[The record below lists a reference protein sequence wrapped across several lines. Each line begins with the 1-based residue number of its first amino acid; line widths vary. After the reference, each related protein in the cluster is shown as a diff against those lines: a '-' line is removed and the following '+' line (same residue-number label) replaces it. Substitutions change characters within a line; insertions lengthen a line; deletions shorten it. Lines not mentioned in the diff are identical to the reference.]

1 MRGPW
6 KKSYSLN
13 TVLFLS
19 FTLCIV
25 MLLGFMLLALLP
37 RTSQILTENAIG
49 RTQETVLQ
57 SAGSV
62 DIFVGGLLST
72 LNFTAASISDAL
84 GAATDDGWTRDLDYL
99 KKSNS
104 NITTVAVLQ
113 ADGTPLYVT
122 GGTLNE
128 TPEGIADE
136 EWFQKAL
143 SWQGAMTYFSQ
154 PHVQYLFGTQ
164 RNFVISLARAI
175 YYNGADGAQ
184 MTGVLL
190 MDVRYTAFSKLIA
203 DTRLAESGYLYI
215 LDENDEII
223 FHPHIRM
230 LDNDLAAEDASAAIE
245 KIIGVTG
252 DQFGGRA
259 RTLIIESLTG
269 TRWRLV
275 GVAYLGEITSL
286 LSDIRRI
293 ITVVIL
299 CAALISLIP
308 ASIIAY
314 LVTRPILH
322 LEGKMQKVEA
332 GDLSVTVDA
341 RGFTE
346 IRAVSV
352 AFNHMLARIRALM
365 DQVVEEQEKKRLY
378 ELNAL
383 QAQINP
389 HFLYNTLDSIIWM
402 EERGRSREAIT
413 MVSALARLF
422 RISISKGRNV
432 ISVRE
437 ELEHVRNYLIIQKM
451 RFKEK
456 FTYEI
461 EMDEAVKDARTIKLI
476 IQPLVENAISHGFDE
491 TSDDALRIRVRAYET
506 KDALMFSVEDDGVG
520 MPAEQV
526 QKLFTMPPGKS
537 GIGLR
542 NVHERIQLTCGTNY
556 GLTIHSVE
564 EEGTTVFVR
573 LPRDME
579 GTLQ

>member
-1 MRGPW
+1 MRWFTKG
-6 KKSYSLN
+6 SYSLS

-37 RTSQILTENAIG
+37 RTSQILTENAID
-49 RTQETVLQ
+49 RTEETVLQ

-62 DIFVGGLLST
+62 DIFVNGLLST

-84 GAATDDGWTRDLDYL
+84 GAGDDQWKRDLDYL

-104 NITTVAVLQ
+104 DITAVAVLRS
-113 ADGTPLYVT
+113 DGSSIYVT

-128 TPEGIADE
+128 APATIARE
-136 EWFQKAL
+136 EWFEKAL
-143 SWQGAMTYFSQ
+143 SWQGASTYFST
-154 PHVQYLFGTQ
+154 PHVQHLFGAQ

-175 YYNGADGAQ
+175 YYYGVDGAQ
-184 MTGVLL
+184 RTGVLL
-190 MDVRYTAFSKLIA
+190 MDVRYGAFAELIEG
-203 DTRLAESGYLYI
+203 TRLAASGYLYI

-223 FHPHIRM
+223 FHPRIKM
-230 LDNDLAAEDASAAIE
+230 LDNGLAEEDVAAAVD
-245 KIIGVTG
+245 KVIGVTS
-252 DQFGGRA
+252 DRFGGRA
-259 RTLIIESLTG
+259 RTLIIESLSG
-269 TRWRLV
+269 TRWRMV
-275 GVAYLGEITSL
+275 GVAYLDEITYL
-286 LSDIRRI
+286 LSDIREI

-308 ASIIAY
+308 ASVIAY
-314 LVTRPILH
+314 SVTRPILN
-322 LEGKMQKVEA
+322 LEHNMQKVEA
-332 GDLSVTVDA
+332 GDLSVTIGA

-402 EERGRSREAIT
+402 EERGKSREAIT

-422 RISISKGRNV
+422 RISISKGKNV

-461 EMDEAVKDARTIKLI
+461 EMEEAVREARTIKLI
-476 IQPLVENAISHGFDE
+476 IQPLVENAINHGFDQ
-491 TSDDALRIRVRAYET
+491 TSDDALVIRVRAYGEG
-506 KDALMFSVEDDGVG
+506 DALMFSVEDDGVG
-520 MPAEQV
+520 MSAEQV
-526 QKLFTMPPGKS
+526 ERLFTMPPGRS

-542 NVHERIQLTCGTNY
+542 NVHERIQLTCGSEY
-556 GLTIHSVE
+556 GLTVRSVE
-564 EEGTTVFVR
+564 EEGTTVLIR
-573 LPRDME
+573 LPREME
-579 GTLQ
+579 VAEQ

>member
-1 MRGPW
+1 MGR
-6 KKSYSLN
+6 YSLS
-13 TVLFLS
+13 TVLLLS

-37 RTSQILTENAIG
+37 RTSEILTENAID
-49 RTQETVLQ
+49 RTEETVLQ

-62 DIFVGGLLST
+62 DIFVNGLLST
-72 LNFTAASISDAL
+72 LNFTAVSISDAL
-84 GAATDDGWTRDLDYL
+84 GAGDHQWMRDLDYL

-104 NITTVAVLQ
+104 DITAVAVLEE
-113 ADGTPLYVT
+113 DGTALYVT
-122 GGTLNE
+122 GGKLNE
-128 TPEGIADE
+128 TPANISGE

-143 SWQGAMTYFSQ
+143 AWEGASTYFSA
-154 PHVQYLFGTQ
+154 PHVQHIFGAQ

-175 YYNGADGAQ
+175 YYYGADGAQ
-184 MTGVLL
+184 KAGVLL
-190 MDVRYTAFSKLIA
+190 MDVRYGAFAELIE
-203 DTRLAESGYLYI
+203 DTRLTESGYVYI
-215 LDENDEII
+215 LDENDQII
-223 FHPHIRM
+223 FHPRIKM
-230 LDNDLAAEDASAAIE
+230 LDNGLAEEDASAAV
-245 KIIGVTG
+245 KKVIGVTS
-252 DQFGGRA
+252 DRFGGRA
-259 RTLIIESLTG
+259 RTLIIESLSG
-269 TRWRLV
+269 TRWRMV
-275 GVAYLGEITSL
+275 GVAYFDEMTHL

-314 LVTRPILH
+314 SVTRPILN
-322 LEGKMQKVEA
+322 LERNMQKVEA
-332 GDLSVTVDA
+332 GDLSVTIGA

-422 RISISKGRNV
+422 RISISKGKNI

-456 FTYEI
+456 FIYEI
-461 EMDEAVKDARTIKLI
+461 EMDESVKDARTIKLI
-476 IQPLVENAISHGFDE
+476 IQPLVENAISHGFDQ
-491 TSDDALRIRVRAYET
+491 TSDNALRIRIHAYE
-506 KDALMFSVEDDGVG
+506 KDDVLMFSVSDDGVG
-520 MPAEQV
+520 MPTEQV
-526 QKLFTMPPGKS
+526 ERLLTMPPGKS

-542 NVHERIQLTCGTNY
+542 NVHERIQLTCGSEY
-556 GLTIHSVE
+556 GLAIQSVE
-564 EEGTTVFVR
+564 EEGTTVYVR
-573 LPRDME
+573 LPREMKVTE
-579 GTLQ
+579 Q

>member
-1 MRGPW
+1 M
-6 KKSYSLN
+6 
-13 TVLFLS
+13 
-19 FTLCIV
+19 CIV
-25 MLLGFMLLALLP
+25 LLLGFMLLALLP
-37 RTSQILTENAIG
+37 RTSEILTENAID
-49 RTQETVLQ
+49 RTEETVLQ

-62 DIFVGGLLST
+62 DIFVNGLLST

-84 GAATDDGWTRDLDYL
+84 GTGDDQWTRDLDYL

-104 NITTVAVLQ
+104 DITAVAVLEE
-113 ADGTPLYVT
+113 DGTALYAT
-122 GGTLNE
+122 GGEWNAAPAT
-128 TPEGIADE
+128 IAGE

-143 SWQGAMTYFSQ
+143 AWQGASTYFSA
-154 PHVQYLFGTQ
+154 PHVQHLFGIQ
-164 RNFVISLARAI
+164 RNFVISLSRAV
-175 YYNGADGAQ
+175 YYYGTDGVQRA
-184 MTGVLL
+184 GVVL
-190 MDVRYTAFSKLIA
+190 MDVRYGAFSELIE
-203 DTRLAESGYLYI
+203 DTRLAESGYVYI
-215 LDENDEII
+215 LDENNQII
-223 FHPHIRM
+223 FHPRITM
-230 LDNDLAAEDASAAIE
+230 LDNGLAKEDATAAVQ
-245 KIIGVTG
+245 KVIGITG
-252 DQFGGRA
+252 DHFGGRA
-259 RTLIIESLTG
+259 RTLIIESLSG
-269 TRWRLV
+269 TRWRMV
-275 GVAYLGEITSL
+275 GVAYFDEITYL

-314 LVTRPILH
+314 SVTRPILN
-322 LEGKMQKVEA
+322 LEHNMQKVEA
-332 GDLSVTVDA
+332 GDLSVTIGA
-341 RGFTE
+341 QGFTE

-422 RISISKGRNV
+422 RISISKGKNV

-456 FTYEI
+456 FIYEI
-461 EMDEAVKDARTIKLI
+461 EMEDAVKDARTIKLI
-476 IQPLVENAISHGFDE
+476 IQPLVENAISHGFDQ
-491 TSDDALRIRVRAYET
+491 TSDDELRIRIRAYVQD
-506 KDALMFSVEDDGVG
+506 DALMFSVSDDGVG

-526 QKLFTMPPGKS
+526 ERLLIMPPGKS
-537 GIGLR
+537 GIGIR
-542 NVHERIQLTCGTNY
+542 NVHERIQLTCGNEY
-556 GLTIHSVE
+556 GLRIESVE
-564 EEGTTVFVR
+564 EEGTTVYVR
-573 LPRDME
+573 LPREMKGPE
-579 GTLQ
+579 Q